1 MKLKNLSSKMQ
12 FFLASLLI
20 CTIPITLTGIITA
33 NRNASAIVSEYKA
46 SRETIISQSC
56 LTIDT
61 LLSDATKIAYLP
73 LLSSTMQK
81 AMVRNYGSDYLAYA
95 QDSDTFR
102 EQFTQANRLNQH
114 LTSCV
119 FVNKYG
125 YTFEYNIISAIHQRN
140 ITQNIEDWA
149 DLARASQSYTYFG
162 PIQPSASVSQK
173 NVLPVLKIIL
183 DGTTFQEIGVCYMEI
198 NSVSVENIL
207 FSAQNNNSAILV
219 YNSDGDL
226 IYTSAFSQY
235 PDFESDKEMM
245 DAFSAFSQE
254 LPDDNTPQT
263 RTIHVGS
270 KTYLANG
277 CRNLTTGWHLIQFSD
292 DHAIT
297 ALYRNNLLNQSG
309 ILLFSLILGLIL
321 SIVLSR
327 KLTSSISLLCE
338 EIDHRD
344 ANQYTPISVEACGS
358 NQELVK
364 LVCSFNSLNRRLAD
378 SLESNYQIRLQEQ
391 QTRIQMLQFQINHHF
406 LHNTLNTIKALA
418 DLHNV
423 PEIETIAV
431 CMSDLIRYNMT
442 KFPTALL
449 SEELAQVHRYMTIQN
464 IRFSGKFTL
473 DCCVPEQFCD
483 IAIPAFIL
491 QPFVENCVNHGFS
504 QKESNCLISISGHL
518 EHGTLHLLVA
528 DNGCGIPP
536 RTLTQ
541 LLELLEHPTSTAT
554 QVHSLGIQNV
564 HQRIQSTYG
573 KAYGVLIESQAGQ
586 GTLVDISIPFD
597 RCGSSPL

>member
-1 MKLKNLSSKMQ
+1 
-12 FFLASLLI
+12 
-20 CTIPITLTGIITA
+20 
-33 NRNASAIVSEYKA
+33 
-46 SRETIISQSC
+46 
-56 LTIDT
+56 
-61 LLSDATKIAYLP
+61 
-73 LLSSTMQK
+73 
-81 AMVRNYGSDYLAYA
+81 
-95 QDSDTFR
+95 
-102 EQFTQANRLNQH
+102 
-114 LTSCV
+114 
-119 FVNKYG
+119 
-125 YTFEYNIISAIHQRN
+125 
-140 ITQNIEDWA
+140 
-149 DLARASQSYTYFG
+149 
-162 PIQPSASVSQK
+162 
-173 NVLPVLKIIL
+173 
-183 DGTTFQEIGVCYMEI
+183 
-198 NSVSVENIL
+198 
-207 FSAQNNNSAILV
+207 
-219 YNSDGDL
+219 
-226 IYTSAFSQY
+226 
-235 PDFESDKEMM
+235 
-245 DAFSAFSQE
+245 
-254 LPDDNTPQT
+254 
-263 RTIHVGS
+263 
-270 KTYLANG
+270 
-277 CRNLTTGWHLIQFSD
+277 
-292 DHAIT
+292 
-297 ALYRNNLLNQSG
+297 
-309 ILLFSLILGLIL
+309 
-321 SIVLSR
+321 
-327 KLTSSISLLCE
+327 
-338 EIDHRD
+338 
-344 ANQYTPISVEACGS
+344 
-358 NQELVK
+358 
-364 LVCSFNSLNRRLAD
+364 
-378 SLESNYQIRLQEQ
+378 
-391 QTRIQMLQFQINHHF
+391 MLQFQINHHF